1 VKRFFKLFG
10 ALAACGLAY
19 AVWVFWGLPP
29 RDAVRALARKN
40 PETTG
45 VMKQRAEEARRKQ
58 RAPGRDRIWVPIDR
72 VSRNLIHAVVAAED
86 PKFFG
91 HEGIDWDAV
100 RESAETDWKR
110 KGFVRGGS
118 TITQQ
123 LAKNLYFTTHK
134 SVTRKLREFVVARWL
149 ESDLSKRRILELYLN
164 LIEWG
169 DGVYGCEAAA
179 RRYYGKS
186 AADLSEDEAAG
197 LAAMIPSPRRL
208 NPRVSPARHAQAQ
221 RRILWLMA
229 HAGYVRRDVGGLG
242 AEPPPPVPEPEED
255 EEDLVIEEAPLSSPL
270 PAPETLPTPLEAPAS
285 PAPSPTLPEAMPAES
300 PPTAAKL

>member
-1 VKRFFKLFG
+1 
-10 ALAACGLAY
+10 
-19 AVWVFWGLPP
+19 
-29 RDAVRALARKN
+29 
-40 PETTG
+40 
-45 VMKQRAEEARRKQ
+45 
-58 RAPGRDRIWVPIDR
+58 
-72 VSRNLIHAVVAAED
+72 
-86 PKFFG
+86 
-91 HEGIDWDAV
+91 
-100 RESAETDWKR
+100 
-110 KGFVRGGS
+110 
-118 TITQQ
+118 
-123 LAKNLYFTTHK
+123 
-134 SVTRKLREFVVARWL
+134 VTRKLREFVVARWL